1 MYRDLNDYE
10 ILYLVKEND
19 EINYEIIYEKYTPLI
34 YKLAC
39 KYKKICLKFG
49 YELDDIMQVGYIALF
64 KAVEYY
70 RHEDES
76 LFYTFLLRVIEN
88 AIISEIRKNNTLK
101 CRVLNECFSYDILVP
116 DTNNSYIDIIKD
128 DESEITI
135 LEDLENEY
143 QYIFFKNTLPFNVA
157 CVFEMTFNGFNDKE
171 ISILLNMN
179 ICDVNNSLDVI
190 KRQLLYI

>member
-19 EINYEIIYEKYTPLI
+19 EINYEIIYEKYTPLV

-49 YELDDIMQVGYIALF
+49 YEINDIMQVGYMALF
-64 KAVEYY
+64 KAVEAY
-70 RHEDES
+70 RYEDES
-76 LFYTFLLRVIEN
+76 MFYTFLTHVIEN

-101 CRVLNECFSYDILVP
+101 CRVLNECFSYDVLVP
-116 DTNNSYIDIIKD
+116 NTNNSYIDIIKD
-128 DESEITI
+128 VKNEISI

-143 QYIFFKNTLPFNVA
+143 QWIVFKNTLPFDVA
-157 CVFEMTFNGFNDKE
+157 CVFELKYNGFCNEE
-171 ISILLNMN
+171 IAILLNRN
-179 ICDVNNSLDVI
+179 ICAVNDDI
-190 KRQLLYI
+190 KIIKNQLLYI